1 MIPTIEV
8 RIRGS
13 RDGTPLTTSRPC
25 PALRDYP
32 LRSVKEFWSGYR
44 EAALEPD
51 CLFLVVVG
59 AAAASVAISPDFDPV
74 RGLRLPVGFASD
86 LPSAPAGAGAAI
98 GDAAGAISAAD
109 LRPRPSS
116 FANIERRSE

>member
-1 MIPTIEV
+1 MAH
-8 RIRGS
+8 
-13 RDGTPLTTSRPC
+13 PLPPVQWAL

-32 LRSVKEFWSGYR
+32 SAVGEGIWSGYG

-51 CLFLVVVG
+51 RLFLVVVG

-86 LPSAPAGAGAAI
+86 LPSASAGAGAAI
-98 GDAAGAISAAD
+98 GDAAGAISAVD